1 MGYTKPKSKGT
12 AKSKASATRFYQA
25 KMASRQADALKRG
38 RARVAKAAQEEK
50 AKVEKDIREAFEA
63 EKEMLRRAAER
74 MAQADKEQQEEWFRA
89 TRPDREAPKAKPE
102 GSKSQ
107 RKTTTA
113 QKQARETK
121 QQQKRKETP
130 AKPAPAKPAP
140 AKPAAAKPKKKT
152 NKDRAAQRKKEEE
165 EAFRESRQSRAT
177 KSSKDRRAEKFEARR
192 RKPEVEVMDEDSE
205 GELELTDIED
215 PVATQ
220 LASVGIDYS
229 KLTLDE
235 LKRIA
240 PLSMLLDKMSSDQI
254 KEALSFSTFSPDG
267 RPIIRT
273 NVVKPRQI
281 PRNTHR
287 FVLDDKGNRI
297 YIG

>member
-1 MGYTKPKSKGT
+1 MVATKAKSKGT
-12 AKSKASATRFYQA
+12 PKSKASATRYYQA

-38 RARVAKAAQEEK
+38 RARVAKASQEEK
-50 AKVEKDIREAFEA
+50 RRVEKDIREAFEG
-63 EKEMLRRAAER
+63 EKEMFRRAAER

-130 AKPAPAKPAP
+130 KP
-140 AKPAAAKPKKKT
+140 AAKPKKAT
-152 NKDRAAQRKKEEE
+152 NKNRAAQKKKDEEE
-165 EAFRESRQSRAT
+165 EKEAFRESRQSRAT
-177 KSSKDRRAEKFEARR
+177 KSSKEKRAEKFEARR
-192 RKPEVEVMDEDSE
+192 QKQEVEMIDEDSD
-205 GELELTDIED
+205 GELELTDVED
-215 PVATQ
+215 PVAD
-220 LASVGIDYS
+220 LASVGIDIS
-229 KLTLDE
+229 KLTLDQ

-240 PLSMLLDKMSSDQI
+240 PLSMLLDKMSPDQI

-273 NVVKPRQI
+273 NVVKPREI

-297 YIG
+297 YVG

>member
-1 MGYTKPKSKGT
+1 MVATKSKSKGT
-12 AKSKASATRFYQA
+12 PKSKASATRYYQA

-50 AKVEKDIREAFEA
+50 AKVEKDIREAFEG
-63 EKEMLRRAAER
+63 EKEMFRRAAER

-130 AKPAPAKPAP
+130 KPT
-140 AKPAAAKPKKKT
+140 AKPKKAT
-152 NKDRAAQRKKEEE
+152 NKNRAAQKKKDEEE
-165 EAFRESRQSRAT
+165 EKEAFREARQSRAT
-177 KSSKDRRAEKFEARR
+177 KSSKEKRAEKFEARR

-205 GELELTDIED
+205 GELELTDVED
-215 PVATQ
+215 PVAQ
-220 LASVGIDYS
+220 LASVGIDIS
-229 KLTLDE
+229 KLSLDE

-240 PLSMLLDKMSSDQI
+240 PLSMLLDKMSPNQI

-267 RPIIRT
+267 RPIIRST
-273 NVVKPRQI
+273 VQKPRQI

-287 FVLDDKGNRI
+287 FVLDDKGKRI
-297 YIG
+297 YVG

>member
-1 MGYTKPKSKGT
+1 MVATKSKSKGT
-12 AKSKASATRFYQA
+12 PKSKASATRYYQA

-38 RARVAKAAQEEK
+38 RTRVAKAAQEEK

-130 AKPAPAKPAP
+130 KP
-140 AKPAAAKPKKKT
+140 AAKPKKAT
-152 NKDRAAQRKKEEE
+152 NKNRAAQKKKDEEE
-165 EAFRESRQSRAT
+165 EKEAFREARQSRAT
-177 KSSKDRRAEKFEARR
+177 KSSKEKRTEKFEARR
-192 RKPEVEVMDEDSE
+192 RKPEVEVMDEDSD
-205 GELELTDIED
+205 GDLEVTDVED
-215 PVATQ
+215 PVAAQ

-229 KLTLDE
+229 KLSLDE

-240 PLSMLLDKMSSDQI
+240 PLSMLLDKMSPNQI

-267 RPIIRT
+267 RPIIRST
-273 NVVKPRQI
+273 VQKPRQI

-287 FVLDDKGNRI
+287 FVLDDKGKRI
-297 YIG
+297 YVG

>member
-1 MGYTKPKSKGT
+1 MVATKSKSKGT
-12 AKSKASATRFYQA
+12 PKSKATATRYYQA

-50 AKVEKDIREAFEA
+50 AKVEKDIREAFEG

-130 AKPAPAKPAP
+130 KP
-140 AKPAAAKPKKKT
+140 AAKPKKAT
-152 NKDRAAQRKKEEE
+152 NKNRAAQKKKDEEE
-165 EAFRESRQSRAT
+165 EKEAFRESRQSRAT
-177 KSSKDRRAEKFEARR
+177 KSSKEKRAEKFEARR
-192 RKPEVEVMDEDSE
+192 RKQEVEMIDEDSD
-205 GELELTDIED
+205 GELELTDVED
-215 PVATQ
+215 PVAD
-220 LASVGIDYS
+220 LASVGIDIS
-229 KLTLDE
+229 KLTLDQ

-240 PLSMLLDKMSSDQI
+240 PLSMLLDKMSPDQI

-273 NVVKPRQI
+273 NVVKPREI

-297 YIG
+297 YVG

>member
-1 MGYTKPKSKGT
+1 MVATKSKSKGT
-12 AKSKASATRFYQA
+12 PKSKASATRYYQA

-50 AKVEKDIREAFEA
+50 AKVEKDIREAFEG
-63 EKEMLRRAAER
+63 EKEMFRRAAEK
-74 MAQADKEQQEEWFRA
+74 MAQAEKEQQEEWFRA
-89 TRPDREAPKAKPE
+89 TRASREAPKTKSE

-107 RKTTTA
+107 RKATPA

-130 AKPAPAKPAP
+130 KP
-140 AKPAAAKPKKKT
+140 AAKPKKAT
-152 NKDRAAQRKKEEE
+152 NKNRAAQKKKDEEE
-165 EAFRESRQSRAT
+165 EKEAFRESRQSRAA
-177 KSSKDRRAEKFEARR
+177 KSSKEKRAEKFEARR

-220 LASVGIDYS
+220 LASAGIDYS
-229 KLTLDE
+229 KLTLE
-235 LKRIA
+235 QLKRIA
-240 PLSMLLDKMSSDQI
+240 PLSMLLDKMSLDQI

-267 RPIIRT
+267 RPILRT
-273 NVVKPRQI
+273 NIQKPREI

>member
-1 MGYTKPKSKGT
+1 MVATKSKSKGT
-12 AKSKASATRFYQA
+12 PKSKASATRYYQA

-38 RARVAKAAQEEK
+38 RTRVAKAAQEEK

-130 AKPAPAKPAP
+130 KP
-140 AKPAAAKPKKKT
+140 AAKPKKAT
-152 NKDRAAQRKKEEE
+152 NKNRAAQKKKDEEE
-165 EAFRESRQSRAT
+165 EKEAFRESRQSRAT
-177 KSSKDRRAEKFEARR
+177 KSSKEKRAEKFEARR
-192 RKPEVEVMDEDSE
+192 QKQEVEMIDEDSD
-205 GELELTDIED
+205 GELELTDVED
-215 PVATQ
+215 PVAD
-220 LASVGIDYS
+220 LASVGIDIS
-229 KLTLDE
+229 KLTLDQ

-240 PLSMLLDKMSSDQI
+240 PLSMLLDKMSPDQI

-273 NVVKPRQI
+273 NVVKPREI

-297 YIG
+297 YVG

>member
-1 MGYTKPKSKGT
+1 MVATKAKTKGT
-12 AKSKASATRFYQA
+12 PKSKASATRYYQA

-50 AKVEKDIREAFEA
+50 AKVEKDIREAYEA

-74 MAQADKEQQEEWFRA
+74 MAQAEKEQQEEWFRA
-89 TRPDREAPKAKPE
+89 TRPGREAPKAKPE

-113 QKQARETK
+113 QKQARGTK
-121 QQQKRKETP
+121 QKQKRETQSKET
-130 AKPAPAKPAP
+130 AKPAPAKP
-140 AKPAAAKPKKKT
+140 KKKAT
-152 NKDRAAQRKKEEE
+152 NKDRAAQKKKDEE

-205 GELELTDIED
+205 GELELTDVED
-215 PVATQ
+215 PVAQ
-220 LASVGIDYS
+220 LASVGIDIS
-229 KLTLDE
+229 KLSLDE

-240 PLSMLLDKMSSDQI
+240 PLSMLLDKMSPNQI

-267 RPIIRT
+267 RPIIRST
-273 NVVKPRQI
+273 VQKPRQI

-287 FVLDDKGNRI
+287 FVLDDKGKRI
-297 YIG
+297 YVG

>member
-1 MGYTKPKSKGT
+1 MVATKAKTKGT
-12 AKSKASATRFYQA
+12 PKSKASATRYYQA

-130 AKPAPAKPAP
+130 KP
-140 AKPAAAKPKKKT
+140 AAKPKKAT
-152 NKDRAAQRKKEEE
+152 NKNRAAQKKKDEEE
-165 EAFRESRQSRAT
+165 EKEAFRESRQSRAT
-177 KSSKDRRAEKFEARR
+177 KSSKEKRAEKFEARR
-192 RKPEVEVMDEDSE
+192 QKQEVEMIDEDSD
-205 GELELTDIED
+205 GELELTDVED
-215 PVATQ
+215 PVAD
-220 LASVGIDYS
+220 LASVGIDIS
-229 KLTLDE
+229 KLTLDQ

-240 PLSMLLDKMSSDQI
+240 PLSMLLDKMSPDQI

-273 NVVKPRQI
+273 NVVKPREI

-297 YIG
+297 YVG

>member
-1 MGYTKPKSKGT
+1 MVATKSKSKGT
-12 AKSKASATRFYQA
+12 PKSKASATRYYQA

-50 AKVEKDIREAFEA
+50 AKVEKDIREVYDA

-74 MAQADKEQQEEWFRA
+74 MAQAEKEQQEEWFRA
-89 TRPDREAPKAKPE
+89 TRPGREAPKAKPE

-113 QKQARETK
+113 QKQARGTK
-121 QQQKRKETP
+121 QKQKRETQSKET
-130 AKPAPAKPAP
+130 AKPAPAKP
-140 AKPAAAKPKKKT
+140 KKKAT
-152 NKDRAAQRKKEEE
+152 NKDRAAQKKKDEE

-205 GELELTDIED
+205 GELELTDVED

-220 LASVGIDYS
+220 LASVGIDIS
-229 KLTLDE
+229 KLSLDE

-240 PLSMLLDKMSSDQI
+240 PLSMLLDKMSPNQI

-267 RPIIRT
+267 RPIIRST
-273 NVVKPRQI
+273 VQKPRQI

-287 FVLDDKGNRI
+287 FVLDDKGKRI
-297 YIG
+297 YVG

>member
-1 MGYTKPKSKGT
+1 MVATKSKSKGT
-12 AKSKASATRFYQA
+12 PKSKASATRYYQA

-38 RARVAKAAQEEK
+38 RARVAKASQEEK
-50 AKVEKDIREAFEA
+50 RRVEKDIREAFEG
-63 EKEMLRRAAER
+63 EKEMFRRAAER

-130 AKPAPAKPAP
+130 KP
-140 AKPAAAKPKKKT
+140 AAKPKKAT
-152 NKDRAAQRKKEEE
+152 NKNRAAQKKKDEEKE
-165 EAFRESRQSRAT
+165 KEAFRESRQSRAT
-177 KSSKDRRAEKFEARR
+177 KSSKEKRAEKFEARR
-192 RKPEVEVMDEDSE
+192 QKQEVEMIDEDSD
-205 GELELTDIED
+205 GELELTDVED
-215 PVATQ
+215 PVAD
-220 LASVGIDYS
+220 LASVGIDIS
-229 KLTLDE
+229 KLTLDQ

-240 PLSMLLDKMSSDQI
+240 PLSMLLDKMSPDQI
-254 KEALSFSTFSPDG
+254 KEALSFSTFSPDK

-273 NVVKPRQI
+273 NVVKPREI

-287 FVLDDKGNRI
+287 FVLR
-297 YIG
+297 

>member
-1 MGYTKPKSKGT
+1 MVATKSKSKGT
-12 AKSKASATRFYQA
+12 PKSKASATRYYQA

-38 RARVAKAAQEEK
+38 RTRVAKAAQEEK

-74 MAQADKEQQEEWFRA
+74 MAQAEKEQQEEWFRA
-89 TRPDREAPKAKPE
+89 TRPDRETPKAKSE

-107 RKTTTA
+107 RKATTA
-113 QKQARETK
+113 QKQARGTK
-121 QQQKRKETP
+121 QQQKRKET
-130 AKPAPAKPAP
+130 P

>member
-1 MGYTKPKSKGT
+1 MVATKAKTKGT
-12 AKSKASATRFYQA
+12 PKSKASATRYYQA

-50 AKVEKDIREAFEA
+50 AKVEKDIREVYDA

-113 QKQARETK
+113 QKQARGTK
-121 QQQKRKETP
+121 QKQKREAQSKETP
-130 AKPAPAKPAP
+130 
-140 AKPAAAKPKKKT
+140 KPAAAKPKKAT
-152 NKDRAAQRKKEEE
+152 NKDRAAQKKKDEE
-165 EAFRESRQSRAT
+165 EAFRASRQSKAT
-177 KSSKDRRAEKFEARR
+177 KSSKEKRAEKFEERR
-192 RKPEVEVMDEDSE
+192 RKQVEIMDEDSD
-205 GELELTDIED
+205 GDLELTDVED
-215 PVATQ
+215 PVAAQ
-220 LASVGIDYS
+220 LASIGIDYS

-240 PLSMLLDKMSSDQI
+240 PLSMLLDKMSLDQI

-267 RPIIRT
+267 RSILRT

>member
-12 AKSKASATRFYQA
+12 SKSKASATRYYQA

-38 RARVAKAAQEEK
+38 RTRVAKAAQEEQ
-50 AKVEKDIREAFEA
+50 AKVEKDIREAYEA
-63 EKEMLRRAAER
+63 EKEMYRRAAER
-74 MAQADKEQQEEWFRA
+74 MAQAEKEQQEEWFRA
-89 TRPDREAPKAKPE
+89 TRASREAPKAKSE

-113 QKQARETK
+113 QKQARGTK

-130 AKPAPAKPAP
+130 
-140 AKPAAAKPKKKT
+140 KPAAAKPKKAT
-152 NKDRAAQRKKEEE
+152 NKDRAAQKKKDEE

-177 KSSKDRRAEKFEARR
+177 KSSKEKRAEKFEARR
-192 RKPEVEVMDEDSE
+192 SKPEVEVMDEDSD
-205 GELELTDIED
+205 GDLEVTDVED
-215 PVATQ
+215 PVAAQ
-220 LASVGIDYS
+220 LASIGIDYS
-229 KLTLDE
+229 KLTLDQ

-240 PLSMLLDKMSSDQI
+240 PLSTLLDKMGPDQI
-254 KEALSFSTFSPDG
+254 KEALLPGTFSPDG
-267 RPIIRT
+267 RAIIRT

-281 PRNTHR
+281 PRNTRR

>member
-1 MGYTKPKSKGT
+1 MVATKAKTKGTPKSKT
-12 AKSKASATRFYQA
+12 SATRYYQA
-25 KMASRQADALKRG
+25 KMASRQAEGLKPKG
-38 RARVAKAAQEEK
+38 PAKAAEEK
-50 AKVEKDIREAFEA
+50 AKKDIREAYEA

-74 MAQADKEQQEEWFRA
+74 MAQAEKEQQEEWFRA
-89 TRPDREAPKAKPE
+89 TRPDREAPKAKSE

-107 RKTTTA
+107 RKATTA
-113 QKQARETK
+113 QKQARGTK
-121 QQQKRKETP
+121 QKQKREAQSKET
-130 AKPAPAKPAP
+130 AKPAPAKP
-140 AKPAAAKPKKKT
+140 KKKAT
-152 NKDRAAQRKKEEE
+152 NKDRAAQKKKDEE

-177 KSSKDRRAEKFEARR
+177 KSSKDRRAEKFEERR
-192 RKPEVEVMDEDSE
+192 RKQEVEVMDEDSD
-205 GELELTDIED
+205 GDLEVTDVED
-215 PVATQ
+215 PVAAQ

-229 KLTLDE
+229 KLSLDE

-267 RPIIRT
+267 RAIIRT
-273 NVVKPRQI
+273 NVVKPREI
-281 PRNTHR
+281 PRNTRR

>member
-1 MGYTKPKSKGT
+1 MVATKAKTKGT
-12 AKSKASATRFYQA
+12 PKSKASATRYYQA
-25 KMASRQADALKRG
+25 KMASRQADALKRSA
-38 RARVAKAAQEEK
+38 ARVNKASQQEK
-50 AKVEKDIREAFEA
+50 ARVEKDIREAYEG
-63 EKEMLRRAAER
+63 EKEMYRRAAER
-74 MAQADKEQQEEWFRA
+74 MAQAEKEQQEEWFRA

-130 AKPAPAKPAP
+130 KP
-140 AKPAAAKPKKKT
+140 AAKPKKAT
-152 NKDRAAQRKKEEE
+152 NKKRAAQKKKDEEE
-165 EAFRESRQSRAT
+165 EKEAFRESRQSRAT
-177 KSSKDRRAEKFEARR
+177 KSSKEKRAEKFEARR
-192 RKPEVEVMDEDSE
+192 QKQEVEMIDEDSD
-205 GELELTDIED
+205 GELELTDVED
-215 PVATQ
+215 PVAD
-220 LASVGIDYS
+220 LASVGIDIS
-229 KLTLDE
+229 KLTLDQ

-240 PLSMLLDKMSSDQI
+240 PLSMLLDKMSPDQI

-273 NVVKPRQI
+273 NVVKPREI

-297 YIG
+297 YVG

>member
-1 MGYTKPKSKGT
+1 MVATKAKTKGT
-12 AKSKASATRFYQA
+12 PKSKASATRYYQA

-50 AKVEKDIREAFEA
+50 AKVEKDIREAYEA

-74 MAQADKEQQEEWFRA
+74 MAQAEKEQQEEWFRA
-89 TRPDREAPKAKPE
+89 TRPDRETPKAKSE

-107 RKTTTA
+107 RNTTTA

-130 AKPAPAKPAP
+130 AKPA
-140 AKPAAAKPKKKT
+140 AAKPKKKT
-152 NKDRAAQRKKEEE
+152 NKDRAAQKKKEEE

-205 GELELTDIED
+205 GELELTDVED

-220 LASVGIDYS
+220 LASVGIDIS
-229 KLTLDE
+229 KLSLDE

-240 PLSMLLDKMSSDQI
+240 PLSMLLDKMSPNQI

-267 RPIIRT
+267 RPIIRST
-273 NVVKPRQI
+273 VQKPRQI

-287 FVLDDKGNRI
+287 FVLDDKGKRI
-297 YIG
+297 YVG

>member
-1 MGYTKPKSKGT
+1 MN
-12 AKSKASATRFYQA
+12 KASQQE
-25 KMASRQADALKRG
+25 K
-38 RARVAKAAQEEK
+38 ARVEK
-50 AKVEKDIREAFEA
+50 NIREAFEG
-63 EKEMLRRAAER
+63 EKEMFRRAAEK
-74 MAQADKEQQEEWFRA
+74 MAQAEKEQQEEWFRA

-130 AKPAPAKPAP
+130 KP
-140 AKPAAAKPKKKT
+140 AAKPKKAT
-152 NKDRAAQRKKEEE
+152 NKNRAAQKKKDEEE
-165 EAFRESRQSRAT
+165 EKEAFRESRQSRAT
-177 KSSKDRRAEKFEARR
+177 KSSKEKRAEKFEARR
-192 RKPEVEVMDEDSE
+192 RKPEVEVMDEDSD
-205 GELELTDIED
+205 GDLEVTDVED
-215 PVATQ
+215 PVAAQ

-229 KLTLDE
+229 KLSLDE

-240 PLSMLLDKMSSDQI
+240 PLSTLLDKMGPDQI

-267 RPIIRT
+267 RSILRT

>member
-1 MGYTKPKSKGT
+1 
-12 AKSKASATRFYQA
+12 
-25 KMASRQADALKRG
+25 
-38 RARVAKAAQEEK
+38 
-50 AKVEKDIREAFEA
+50 
-63 EKEMLRRAAER
+63 
-74 MAQADKEQQEEWFRA
+74 MAQAEKEQQEEWFRA
-89 TRPDREAPKAKPE
+89 TRPDRDAPKAKPE

-107 RKTTTA
+107 RKATTA
-113 QKQARETK
+113 QKQARGTK
-121 QQQKRKETP
+121 QKQKRETQSKET
-130 AKPAPAKPAP
+130 AKPAPAKP
-140 AKPAAAKPKKKT
+140 KKKAT
-152 NKDRAAQRKKEEE
+152 NKDRAAQKKKEEE

-220 LASVGIDYS
+220 LASVGIDIS
-229 KLTLDE
+229 KLSLDE

-240 PLSMLLDKMSSDQI
+240 PLSMLLDKMSPNQI

-267 RPIIRT
+267 RPIIRST
-273 NVVKPRQI
+273 VQKPRQI

-287 FVLDDKGNRI
+287 FVLDDKGKRI
-297 YIG
+297 YVG

>member
-1 MGYTKPKSKGT
+1 MVATKSKSKGT
-12 AKSKASATRFYQA
+12 PKSKASATRYYQA

-50 AKVEKDIREAFEA
+50 AKVEKDIREAYEA

-74 MAQADKEQQEEWFRA
+74 MAQAEKEQQEEWFRA

-130 AKPAPAKPAP
+130 KP
-140 AKPAAAKPKKKT
+140 AAKPKKAT
-152 NKDRAAQRKKEEE
+152 NKNRAAQKKKDEEE
-165 EAFRESRQSRAT
+165 EKEAFRESRQSRAT
-177 KSSKDRRAEKFEARR
+177 KSSKEKRAEKFEARR
-192 RKPEVEVMDEDSE
+192 QKQEVEMIDEDSD
-205 GELELTDIED
+205 GELELTDVED
-215 PVATQ
+215 PVAD
-220 LASVGIDYS
+220 LASVGIDIS
-229 KLTLDE
+229 KLTLDQ

-240 PLSMLLDKMSSDQI
+240 PLSMLLDKMSPDQI

-273 NVVKPRQI
+273 NVVKPREI

-297 YIG
+297 YVG

>member
-12 AKSKASATRFYQA
+12 AKSKVSAQRYYQA

-38 RARVAKAAQEEK
+38 TARVNKAAQEEK

-74 MAQADKEQQEEWFRA
+74 MAQAEKEQQEEWFRA
-89 TRPDREAPKAKPE
+89 TRASREAPKAKSE

-113 QKQARETK
+113 QKQARGTK

-130 AKPAPAKPAP
+130 
-140 AKPAAAKPKKKT
+140 KPAAAKPKKAT
-152 NKDRAAQRKKEEE
+152 NKDRAAQKKKEEE

-177 KSSKDRRAEKFEARR
+177 KSSKEKRTEKFEARR
-192 RKPEVEVMDEDSE
+192 RKPEVEVMDEDSD
-205 GELELTDIED
+205 GELELTDVED
-215 PVATQ
+215 PVAAQ
-220 LASVGIDYS
+220 LASIGIDYS
-229 KLTLDE
+229 KLTLDQ

-240 PLSMLLDKMSSDQI
+240 PLSTLLDKMSPDQI

-273 NVVKPRQI
+273 NVVKSREI

>member
-1 MGYTKPKSKGT
+1 MVATKAKTKGT
-12 AKSKASATRFYQA
+12 PKSKASATRYYQA
-25 KMASRQADALKRG
+25 KMASRQADALKRSA
-38 RARVAKAAQEEK
+38 ARVNKASQQEK
-50 AKVEKDIREAFEA
+50 ARVEKDIREAFEG

-130 AKPAPAKPAP
+130 KPT
-140 AKPAAAKPKKKT
+140 AKPKKAT
-152 NKDRAAQRKKEEE
+152 NKNRAAQKKKDEEE
-165 EAFRESRQSRAT
+165 EKEAFRESRQSRAT
-177 KSSKDRRAEKFEARR
+177 KSSKEKRAEKFEARR
-192 RKPEVEVMDEDSE
+192 QKQEVEMIDEDSD
-205 GELELTDIED
+205 GELELTDVED
-215 PVATQ
+215 PVAD
-220 LASVGIDYS
+220 LASVGIDIS
-229 KLTLDE
+229 KLTLDQ

-240 PLSMLLDKMSSDQI
+240 PLSMLLDKMSPDQI

-273 NVVKPRQI
+273 NVVKPREI

>member
-1 MGYTKPKSKGT
+1 MVATKAKTKGT
-12 AKSKASATRFYQA
+12 PKSKASATRYYQA

-74 MAQADKEQQEEWFRA
+74 MAQAEKEQQEEWFRA
-89 TRPDREAPKAKPE
+89 TRPDRETPKAKSE

-107 RKTTTA
+107 RKATTA
-113 QKQARETK
+113 QKQARGTK

-130 AKPAPAKPAP
+130 AKPA
-140 AKPAAAKPKKKT
+140 AAKPKKAT
-152 NKDRAAQRKKEEE
+152 NKDRAAQKKKEEE

-205 GELELTDIED
+205 GELELTDVED

-220 LASVGIDYS
+220 LASVGIDIS
-229 KLTLDE
+229 KLSLDE

-240 PLSMLLDKMSSDQI
+240 PLSMLLDKMSPNQI

-267 RPIIRT
+267 RPIIRST
-273 NVVKPRQI
+273 VQKPRQI

-287 FVLDDKGNRI
+287 FVLDDKGKRI
-297 YIG
+297 YVG

>member
-1 MGYTKPKSKGT
+1 MVATKAKTKGT
-12 AKSKASATRFYQA
+12 PKSKASATRYYQA
-25 KMASRQADALKRG
+25 KMASRQADALKRSA
-38 RARVAKAAQEEK
+38 ARVNKASQQEK
-50 AKVEKDIREAFEA
+50 ARVEKDIREVYDA
-63 EKEMLRRAAER
+63 EKEMLRRAAEK
-74 MAQADKEQQEEWFRA
+74 MAQAEKEQQEEWFRA
-89 TRPDREAPKAKPE
+89 TRPDREAPKAKSE

-130 AKPAPAKPAP
+130 AKPS
-140 AKPAAAKPKKKT
+140 AAKPKKKT

>member
-1 MGYTKPKSKGT
+1 MVATKAKTKGT
-12 AKSKASATRFYQA
+12 PKSKASATRYYQA

-74 MAQADKEQQEEWFRA
+74 MAQAEKEQQEEWFRA
-89 TRPDREAPKAKPE
+89 TRPDRETPKAKSE

-107 RKTTTA
+107 RKATTA
-113 QKQARETK
+113 QKQARGTK

-130 AKPAPAKPAP
+130 AKPA
-140 AKPAAAKPKKKT
+140 AAKPKKAT
-152 NKDRAAQRKKEEE
+152 NKDRAAQKKKEEE

-205 GELELTDIED
+205 GELELTDVED
-215 PVATQ
+215 PVAQ
-220 LASVGIDYS
+220 LASVGIDIS
-229 KLTLDE
+229 KLSLDE

-240 PLSMLLDKMSSDQI
+240 PLSMLLDKMSPNQI

-267 RPIIRT
+267 RPIIRST
-273 NVVKPRQI
+273 VQKPRQI

-287 FVLDDKGNRI
+287 FVLDDKGKRI
-297 YIG
+297 YVG

>member
-1 MGYTKPKSKGT
+1 MVATKAKSKGT
-12 AKSKASATRFYQA
+12 PKSKASATRYYQA

-38 RARVAKAAQEEK
+38 RARVAKASQEEK
-50 AKVEKDIREAFEA
+50 RRVEKDIREAFEG
-63 EKEMLRRAAER
+63 EKEMFRRAAER

-130 AKPAPAKPAP
+130 KPT
-140 AKPAAAKPKKKT
+140 AKPKKAT
-152 NKDRAAQRKKEEE
+152 NKNRAAQKKKDEEE
-165 EAFRESRQSRAT
+165 EKEAFRESRQSRAT
-177 KSSKDRRAEKFEARR
+177 KSSKEKRAEKFEARR
-192 RKPEVEVMDEDSE
+192 RKQEVEMVDEDSD
-205 GELELTDIED
+205 GELELTDVED
-215 PVATQ
+215 PVAAQ
-220 LASVGIDYS
+220 LASAGIDYS

-240 PLSMLLDKMSSDQI
+240 PLSMLLDKMSLDQI

-273 NVVKPRQI
+273 NVVKPREI
-281 PRNTHR
+281 PHNTHR

>member
-1 MGYTKPKSKGT
+1 MVATKSKSKGT
-12 AKSKASATRFYQA
+12 PKSKASATRYYQA

-38 RARVAKAAQEEK
+38 RTRVAKAAQEEK
-50 AKVEKDIREAFEA
+50 AKVEKDIREVYDA
-63 EKEMLRRAAER
+63 EKEMLRRAAEK
-74 MAQADKEQQEEWFRA
+74 MAQAEKEQQEEWFRA
-89 TRPDREAPKAKPE
+89 TRPDREAPKAKSE

-130 AKPAPAKPAP
+130 AKPA
-140 AKPAAAKPKKKT
+140 AAKPKKKT
-152 NKDRAAQRKKEEE
+152 NKDRAAKKKEDEKEE
-165 EAFRESRQSRAT
+165 REALRKGKAAQ
-177 KSSKDRRAEKFEARR
+177 SSKEKRAQKFEERR
-192 RKPEVEVMDEDSE
+192 RKQVEIMDEDSE
-205 GELELTDIED
+205 GELEVTDVED
-215 PVATQ
+215 PVAD
-220 LASVGIDYS
+220 LASGIDYS
-229 KLTLDE
+229 KLTLDQ

-240 PLSMLLDKMSSDQI
+240 PLSTLLDKMSSNQI

-267 RPIIRT
+267 RAIIRT
-273 NVVKPRQI
+273 NVVKPREI

>member
-1 MGYTKPKSKGT
+1 MVATKAKSKGT
-12 AKSKASATRFYQA
+12 PKSKASATRYYQA

-38 RARVAKAAQEEK
+38 RARVAKASQEEK
-50 AKVEKDIREAFEA
+50 RRVEKDIREAFEG
-63 EKEMLRRAAER
+63 EKEMFRRAAER

-130 AKPAPAKPAP
+130 KP
-140 AKPAAAKPKKKT
+140 AAKPKKAT
-152 NKDRAAQRKKEEE
+152 NKNRAAQKKKDEEE
-165 EAFRESRQSRAT
+165 EKEAFRESRQSRAT
-177 KSSKDRRAEKFEARR
+177 KSSKEKRAEKFEARR

-240 PLSMLLDKMSSDQI
+240 PLSMLLDKMSPNQI

-267 RPIIRT
+267 RPILRT
-273 NVVKPRQI
+273 NIQKPREI